1 MTKMSKNSEST
12 QVSTTETGEVLL
24 NRRNFF
30 KKAAVYSASAVA
42 ASSLLSPVKLLAEGK
57 DDEFIMEEQPW
68 ATSLGYELNKN
79 PYGVP
84 SPYEHNV
91 VRRTTPLL
99 SSAGDMHA
107 AISVTPLQDLKGIIT
122 PWSSKN
128 RLQ

>member
-1 MTKMSKNSEST
+1 MKKIDKPSTNDSSLVSNTSKSS
-12 QVSTTETGEVLL
+12 
-24 NRRNFF
+24 RRDFF
-30 KKAAVYSASAVA
+30 RKAAVYSASAVA

-107 AISVTPLQDLKGIIT
+107 AISCNTTTRFKRYHH
-122 PWSSKN
+122 SKWTLLYKN
-128 RLQ
+128 S